1 MATDASALAE
11 AQIADRYDG
20 EPAAAIARRL
30 DLPAVHLYATIGST
44 MDAAHRLGAAG
55 APAGVL
61 VLADAQTAGRGRQ
74 SNSWR
79 SSPAQGIWLTLVERP
94 IDQSGLQVL
103 SLRVGLA
110 AARALDRFAAATVRV
125 KWPNDLYVA
134 GGKLAGVLVE
144 ARWRNGHPDWVAI
157 GIGVNL
163 YPPRDMSRA
172 AGLRDGVSRL
182 QVLETLVPALRA
194 AASRAGGFDRHELI
208 EYAAR
213 DFAHGRR
220 CVSPAHG
227 VVAGVSPAGELAVQ
241 TRTGITYHRAGSLVL
256 EEGA

>member
-1 MATDASALAE
+1 VPTDASALTE
-11 AQIADRYDG
+11 ARAADCYDG
-20 EPAAAIARRL
+20 EPAAAIAGRL

-55 APAGVL
+55 VPAGAL
-61 VLADAQTAGRGRQ
+61 VLADAQTAGRGRH

-79 SSPAQGIWLTLVERP
+79 SPPTQGIWLTLLERP
-94 IDQSGLQVL
+94 VDESALQVL

-110 AARALDRFAAATVRV
+110 AARALDPFAAAPVCV

-144 ARWRNGHPDWVAI
+144 ARWRNARPEWVAI
-157 GIGVNL
+157 GVGVNVH
-163 YPPRDMSRA
+163 PPREMSRV
-172 AGLRDGVSRL
+172 AGLREGTSRL
-182 QVLETLVPALRA
+182 QVLQSLVPALRA
-194 AASRAGGFDRHELI
+194 AASRVGEFAPQELI

-213 DFAHGRR
+213 DFARGRR
-220 CVSPAHG
+220 CVSPAPG
-227 VVAGVSPAGELAVQ
+227 IVAGVSTSGELAV
-241 TRTGITYHRAGSLVL
+241 RTTAGITYHRAGSLVL